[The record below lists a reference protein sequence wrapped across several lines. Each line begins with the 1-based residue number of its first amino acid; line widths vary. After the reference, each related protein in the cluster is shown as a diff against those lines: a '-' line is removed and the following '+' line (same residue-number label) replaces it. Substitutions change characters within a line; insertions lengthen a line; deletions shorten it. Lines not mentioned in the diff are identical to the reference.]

1 MDDFMKKLVDAPLA
15 DAMKINKVFVEGT
28 PKKRSSPKRTINMF
42 DTPSP
47 VLKNARD
54 YRERER
60 GKKVAELL
68 DYYCSRGFS
77 AEKIHEY
84 TKIDLETIQR
94 GMDARAKGGAA

>member
-15 DAMKINKVFVEGT
+15 DAMKINKVFVEGA
-28 PKKRSSPKRTINMF
+28 PKKRASPKRTINMF

-60 GKKVAELL
+60 DRKVADLL
-68 DYYCSRGFS
+68 DYYAGTDKSVDWIV
-77 AEKIHEY
+77 EN
-84 TKIDLETIQR
+84 TKIDLETVKR
-94 GMDARAKGGAA
+94 GLSARGRVL